1 MNDPTE
7 SARDD
12 LAFVRALVTE
22 GAQAQ
27 ASVGEA
33 LLAGGLCFGI
43 QCLLQSLF
51 AMGVAAPG
59 WLHLAVATAPTLIF
73 LALIIRISIR
83 DRQQSTHGVGTRALN
98 AAFGGS
104 GLAALTTAVIFGM
117 LATREQSLF
126 IWLFHPLMVC
136 VVQGT
141 VWYIAFAIR
150 RRPWFGLVSGGWLA
164 SAVLL
169 SLLADEPVSPWFVVL
184 MGVALLL
191 LMALPGWA
199 LMRSAARS

>member
-1 MNDPTE
+1 MSDPTE

-12 LAFVRALVTE
+12 LAFVRALVSE
-22 GAQAQ
+22 GAHAQ

-33 LLAGGLCFGI
+33 LLAGGLCFGV
-43 QCLLQSLF
+43 QCLIQSLF
-51 AMGVAAPG
+51 AFGVAAPG
-59 WLHLAVATAPTLIF
+59 WLQLSVAIVPTLVFIV
-73 LALIIRISIR
+73 LIVRISIR
-83 DRQQSTHGVGTRALN
+83 DRRQSNQGVGTRALN

-104 GLAALTTAVIFGM
+104 GLAALTTAIIFGT
-117 LATREQSLF
+117 LAVREKSLF

-150 RRPWFGLVSGGWLA
+150 RRPWFGLVSAGWFV
-164 SAVLL
+164 SAIGL
-169 SLLADEPVSPWFVVL
+169 SLLVDDPVSPWFVVL
-184 MGVALLL
+184 IGAALLL

-199 LMRSAARS
+199 LLRSGTRG

>member
-1 MNDPTE
+1 MTDPTE

-22 GAQAQ
+22 GGQAQ

-33 LLAGGLCFGI
+33 LLAGGLCYGL
-43 QCLLQSLF
+43 QCLVQSLF
-51 AMGVAAPG
+51 AFGVAAPG
-59 WLHLAVATAPTLIF
+59 WLQLAVAIGPTLIF
-73 LALIIRISIR
+73 IALIVRISIR
-83 DRQQSTHGVGTRALN
+83 DRQQSNQGVGTRALN

-104 GLAALTTAVIFGM
+104 GLAALTTAIIFGT
-117 LATREQSLF
+117 LALREKSLF

-150 RRPWFGLVSGGWLA
+150 RRPWFGLVSAGWFV
-164 SAVLL
+164 SAIGL
-169 SLLADEPVSPWFVVL
+169 SLLVADPVSAWFVVL
-184 MGVALLL
+184 IGVALLL
-191 LMALPGWA
+191 LMALPGWV
-199 LMRSAARS
+199 LLRSGTRG